1 MTQSLSER
9 ALDHNGKD
17 SKSHLIKHAIK
28 KCHKYPK
35 IEDFIIIVKI

>member
-9 ALDHNGKD
+9 AVDHNGRD
-17 SKSHLIKHAIK
+17 SKSDLIKHAIK

-35 IEDFIIIVKI
+35 IEDFNIIGKI